1 MLQWSF
7 KVPKERHLFWTV
19 FCALSLLAAGNEAVS
34 TTAPTSESPSAVIPS
49 NATQPLTSSNTTE
62 LPSGNFSI
70 STTKSTDQIF
80 STEATNGTNVTTPE
94 TLTTKPTSNTTV
106 QASTTQGSSRNETT
120 QNTTSTPLLTSTS
133 TELPKHTFSN
143 TSTPTATEAGDRSAM
158 VNITCLNIKNVK
170 TTEVI
175 CLEINEEYSCHQ
187 FKKQKGMDLTNVV
200 CEENPSQCNIKLS
213 ESEVKR
219 NCILLVE
226 AANKGPSA
234 LETVLHQKAAF
245 LEQLGIKPHKQEDI
259 SSHKDYSRKTLIA
272 LVTSGL
278 LLAFLGLAAYFL
290 MKRQSWSPM
299 GERLS
304 EDPYYTENGSHGN
317 TVVSVASHEQSDL
330 QDKPNFNGGAREN
343 GTGQPTSKNG
353 HSTKPHVVADTEL

>member
-7 KVPKERHLFWTV
+7 KVLEERHLFWTV
-19 FCALSLLAAGNEAVS
+19 FCALSLLAAGDTANS
-34 TTAPTSESPSAVIPS
+34 TTAPASESPSAVIPS
-49 NATQPLTSSNTTE
+49 NTTQLLTSSSTTE
-62 LPSGNFSI
+62 LPPGNFSI
-70 STTKSTDQIF
+70 STTKSTDQIL
-80 STEATNGTNVTTPE
+80 STETTNGTNVTSPE
-94 TLTTKPTSNTTV
+94 ALTTKPTSNTTV
-106 QASTTQGSSRNETT
+106 QASPTQGSSRNETI

-143 TSTPTATEAGDRSAM
+143 IATTTEAGDSTAM
-158 VNITCLNIKNVK
+158 VSITCLNIKNVM

-187 FKKQKGMDLTNVV
+187 FKKQKGMDLRNAV
-200 CEENPSQCNIKLS
+200 CEENPSQCHIKLS

-234 LETVLHQKAAF
+234 LETVLQQKATF

-299 GERLS
+299 GERLG
-304 EDPYYTENGSHGN
+304 EDTYYTENDSHGN